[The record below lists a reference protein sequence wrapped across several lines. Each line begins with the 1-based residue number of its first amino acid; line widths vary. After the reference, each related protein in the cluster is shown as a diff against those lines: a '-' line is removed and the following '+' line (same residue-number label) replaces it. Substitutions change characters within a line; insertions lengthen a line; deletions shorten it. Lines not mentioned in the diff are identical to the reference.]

1 MIILS
6 DLSEVLIRGIYG
18 AEEYISEYYGAG
30 AAEKFVSRRGE
41 IDDTFYELLRGSINE
56 ETYWQKFF
64 EEGSYPFGFVDV
76 YEAFSWNLTQ
86 DIPGT
91 LEVYQ
96 QITAHPQSLGSHEP
110 IMVKGM
116 PAIYIV
122 SDHINER
129 INELKAEHPEI
140 FRIVSD
146 EYWSCDMGKIKQ
158 DPEFFPMLLGGTGR
172 GPEEFVFVDDNPKN
186 VASAKMAGIRGIEF
200 TGASEL
206 KAALKALGFE
216 FAPV

>member
-6 DLSEVLIRGIYG
+6 DLSEVLIRGLYG

-30 AAEKFVSRRGE
+30 AAEKFVRRRCE

-56 ETYWQKFF
+56 ETYWRKFF
-64 EEGSYPFGFVDV
+64 EEGSYPFEIADV
-76 YEAFSWNLTQ
+76 YEAFSWNLSQ

-96 QITAHPQSLGSHEP
+96 QITAHPQSLDSHV
-110 IMVKGM
+110 MVKGM
-116 PAIYIV
+116 PTIYIV

-146 EYWSCDMGKIKQ
+146 EYWSCDIGKIKQ
-158 DPEFFPMLLGGTGR
+158 DPEFFPMFLRGIGL
-172 GPEEFVFVDDNPKN
+172 GPEKFIFVDDNPKN
-186 VASAKMAGIRGIEF
+186 VASAKMAGIHGIEF
-200 TGASEL
+200 TDASKL